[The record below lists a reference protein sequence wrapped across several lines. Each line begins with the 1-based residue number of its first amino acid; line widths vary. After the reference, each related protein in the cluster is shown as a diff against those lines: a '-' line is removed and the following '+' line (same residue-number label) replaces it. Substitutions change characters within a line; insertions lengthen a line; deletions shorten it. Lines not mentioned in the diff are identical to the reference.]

1 VTYNRYRCP
10 HCQKHWWM
18 ADDDRTCPDCGTECV
33 EESEQ

>member
-1 VTYNRYRCP
+1 MTYNRYRCP

-18 ADDDRTCPDCGTECV
+18 ADDRTCPDCGVECV